1 MEINTNGS
9 HTTPNQSAASK
20 DETRDALNSAT
31 DQPNTT
37 VGPEDKSLSK
47 TEAVQASERAE
58 QDTAAENR
66 VQEDKRQGRVVDI
79 TV

>member
-1 MEINTNGS
+1 MEINPNGS
-9 HTTPNQSAASK
+9 NANASHQTNSRH
-20 DETRDALNSAT
+20 ETEDALNKAN

-37 VGPEDKSLSK
+37 VGPEDNGLRR
-47 TEAVQASERAE
+47 TESVQAVERVE

-66 VQEDKRQGRVVDI
+66 VQEEKRQGRVVDI

>member
-1 MEINTNGS
+1 MEINTTSSSTNAS
-9 HTTPNQSAASK
+9 NQAASK
-20 DETRDALNSAT
+20 RETQDALNTAN

-37 VGPEDKSLSK
+37 VGPEDNELRS
-47 TEAVQASERAE
+47 TESVQASNKAE
-58 QDTAAENR
+58 QDTANENR